1 MRLKLASLLLVSI
14 LLASTVPTSIG
25 YSNGIYN
32 RGSSGCNCHGY
43 NVVTVSMSGQPASY
57 TPGTTY
63 TLQIS
68 VSGGGTGNGGFSL
81 DVNKGTLSTGG
92 VGIMA
97 VKVNSA
103 ADSATHTTNSYR
115 SWSVDWTAPSAG
127 SGSVQFDLSAV
138 EANGN
143 GGTGGDTW
151 GDTTITVPEG
161 GTPPS
166 NNPPSVSS
174 VLLSPANPVT
184 TDTLN
189 LTYTFQDSDGDSE
202 SGTMIR
208 WYKDGMLESSRNDQT
223 TVPSSLTSKGESWN
237 VTVTPSDG
245 TDDGNPVH
253 SSSLVVVNSIPFVNS
268 AEITPTDALESDDL
282 TLIHLSSD
290 ADNDIVAVSDT
301 EWYVDGSKVSAFDG
315 DTTIPSVAIR
325 DGDVWYAKI
334 RVNDGEVDS
343 DWFTTQDITI
353 GSDNTPPTMVSVSI
367 SGGPYTTTDD
377 LQATAQATDADND
390 ALTYEWDW
398 PATNGAVSSSTL
410 PSFYTEK
417 GESWTVRCRVTDGVV
432 YSDWMESSAVIIQN
446 SAPVLNELSID
457 QETVFFDTEATYS
470 YDASDVDG
478 DTLSTSETWDLTGDI
493 LTLTLSVYD
502 DETAYSNTLS
512 DTVQIVNSLPTVSY
526 DGPTTQS
533 ALIQLNPTLQSNDAN
548 GDMVTTSWQ
557 WMRNGFMTDENGSTI
572 SESKLGAGDVWT
584 AMITPNDGQDDG
596 PVLVI
601 DFTISNTAPT
611 ASITAPESLIS
622 GVNATFSAM
631 DSTDVDGSVVN
642 AIWSIDGTVMHNG
655 MTFTTP
661 MSEYLNLQV
670 KVIDDLGA
678 HDVYSETFEGV
689 EPPFAEDVEAKLEG
703 SDVVITWKQDV
714 DGTTADEWAVFHN
727 EQLLGTTPSLEYR
740 HSPTLE
746 GEHSYI
752 VVAVVDNQ
760 IPPPLTGW
768 ATSSDSVEVSSSVV
782 PESPGPSDTAGLIF
796 SIILL
801 LVGLTGVIFSFIP
814 RRD

>member
-1 MRLKLASLLLVSI
+1 MLVS
-14 LLASTVPTSIG
+14 LVPTSLG
-25 YSNGIYN
+25 NSG
-32 RGSSGCNCHGY
+32 GKFSSGTGCGCHYGSTA
-43 NVVTVSMSGQPASY
+43 TVSMSGQPSSY
-57 TPGTTY
+57 TPGSTY
-63 TLQIS
+63 TLSIS
-68 VSGGGTGNGGFSL
+68 VSGGVSGSAGGFSL

-103 ADSATHTTNSYR
+103 QNSATHTTNSYR
-115 SWSVDWTAPSAG
+115 SWSVDWTAPSSG
-127 SGSVQFDLSAV
+127 SGTAQFNLAGMTANG
-138 EANGN
+138 ANGN
-143 GGTGGDTW
+143 NGDAWGT
-151 GDTTITVPEG
+151 TTITVPESG
-161 GTPPS
+161 PAP
-166 NNPPSVSS
+166 NNPPTATN

-184 TDTLN
+184 TDTLT

-202 SGTMIR
+202 SGTLIR
-208 WYKDGMLESSRNDQT
+208 WYKDGILESSRNDQM

-245 TDDGNPVH
+245 TDDGAPVD
-253 SSSLVVVNSIPFVNS
+253 SSNIVVANSIPFVNS

-367 SGGPYTTTDD
+367 SGGPFTTIDD
-377 LQATAQATDADND
+377 LQATAQATDVDND

-398 PATNGAVSSSTL
+398 PATNGAISSSTL

-432 YSDWMESSAVIIQN
+432 YSDWMESSAVVIQN
-446 SAPVLNELSID
+446 TAPVLNELNID
-457 QETVFFDTEATYS
+457 QDTVFFDTEATYS
-470 YDASDVDG
+470 YDATDIDG
-478 DTLSTSETWDLTGDI
+478 DTLATSESWDITGDI

-502 DETAYSNTLS
+502 DEMAYSNTLS
-512 DTVQIVNSLPTVSY
+512 DTVQIVNSLPTLSY
-526 DGPTTQS
+526 DGPLSQS
-533 ALIQLNPTLQSNDAN
+533 ALVPLNPTILSDDAN
-548 GDMVTTSWQ
+548 GDAVTTSWQ

-584 AMITPNDGQDDG
+584 AMVTPNDGQDDG
-596 PVLVI
+596 PVLMI

-611 ASITAPESLIS
+611 ASITAPESLIQ
-622 GVNATFSAM
+622 GAMVTFSAM
-631 DSTDVDGSVVN
+631 SSSDIDGAVVN

-655 MTFTTP
+655 MTFTTI
-661 MSEYLNLQV
+661 MTQQLNLQV

-678 HDVYSETFEGV
+678 DDVYSQTFTGTQAPKATNTLV
-689 EPPFAEDVEAKLEG
+689 KLDG
-703 SDVVITWKQDV
+703 SDVVITWEGDSQ
-714 DGTTADEWAVFHN
+714 EWAVVHN
-727 EQLLGTTPSLEYR
+727 GQVIDTTSELKYR
-740 HSPTLE
+740 HTPTME
-746 GEHSYI
+746 GQHVYSVMPVI
-752 VVAVVDNQ
+752 DGQ
-760 IPPPLTGW
+760 TIQDDSMGST
-768 ATSSDSVEVSSSVV
+768 DSVELTSSLV
-782 PESPGPSDTAGLIF
+782 PEAPGPSDTAGLVF

-801 LVGLTGVIFSFIP
+801 LVGLIGVAFSFLP

>member
-1 MRLKLASLLLVSI
+1 MRLKNISILIITLMLVS
-14 LLASTVPTSIG
+14 LVPTSLG
-25 YSNGIYN
+25 NSG
-32 RGSSGCNCHGY
+32 GKFSSGTGCGCHYGSTA
-43 NVVTVSMSGQPASY
+43 TVSMSGQPSSY
-57 TPGTTY
+57 TPGSTY
-63 TLQIS
+63 TLSIS
-68 VSGGGTGNGGFSL
+68 VSGGVSGSAGGFSL

-103 ADSATHTTNSYR
+103 QNSATHTTNSYR
-115 SWSVDWTAPSAG
+115 SWSVDWTAPSSG
-127 SGSVQFDLSAV
+127 SGTAQFNLAGMTANG
-138 EANGN
+138 ANGN
-143 GGTGGDTW
+143 NGDAWGT
-151 GDTTITVPEG
+151 TTITVPESG
-161 GTPPS
+161 PAP
-166 NNPPSVSS
+166 NNPPTATN

-184 TDTLN
+184 TDTLT

-202 SGTMIR
+202 SGTLIR
-208 WYKDGMLESSRNDQT
+208 WYKDGILESSRNDQM

-245 TDDGNPVH
+245 TDDGAPVD
-253 SSSLVVVNSIPFVNS
+253 SSNIVVANSIPFVNS

-367 SGGPYTTTDD
+367 SGGPFTTIDD
-377 LQATAQATDADND
+377 LQATAQATDVDND

-398 PATNGAVSSSTL
+398 PATNGAISSSTL

-432 YSDWMESSAVIIQN
+432 YSDWMESSAVVIQN
-446 SAPVLNELSID
+446 TAPVLNELNID
-457 QETVFFDTEATYS
+457 QDTVFFDTEATYS
-470 YDASDVDG
+470 YDATDIDG
-478 DTLSTSETWDLTGDI
+478 DTLATSESWDITGDI

-502 DETAYSNTLS
+502 DEMAYSNTLS
-512 DTVQIVNSLPTVSY
+512 DTVQIVNSLPTLSY
-526 DGPTTQS
+526 DGPLSQS
-533 ALIQLNPTLQSNDAN
+533 ALVPLNPTILSDDAN
-548 GDMVTTSWQ
+548 GDAVTTSWQ

-584 AMITPNDGQDDG
+584 AMVTPNDGQDDG
-596 PVLVI
+596 PVLMI

-611 ASITAPESLIS
+611 ASITAPESLIQ
-622 GVNATFSAM
+622 GAMVTFSAM
-631 DSTDVDGSVVN
+631 SSSDIDGAVVN

-655 MTFTTP
+655 MTFTTI
-661 MSEYLNLQV
+661 MTQQLNLQV

-678 HDVYSETFEGV
+678 DDVYSQTFTGTQAPKATNTLV
-689 EPPFAEDVEAKLEG
+689 KLDG
-703 SDVVITWKQDV
+703 SDVVITWEGDSQ
-714 DGTTADEWAVFHN
+714 EWAVVHN
-727 EQLLGTTPSLEYR
+727 GQVIDTTSELKYR
-740 HSPTLE
+740 HTPTME
-746 GEHSYI
+746 GQHVYSVMPVI
-752 VVAVVDNQ
+752 DGQ
-760 IPPPLTGW
+760 TIQDDSMGST
-768 ATSSDSVEVSSSVV
+768 DSVELTSSLV
-782 PESPGPSDTAGLIF
+782 PEAPGPSDTAGLVF

-801 LVGLTGVIFSFIP
+801 LVGLIGVAFSFLP

>member
-1 MRLKLASLLLVSI
+1 MRLKNISILIITLMLVS
-14 LLASTVPTSIG
+14 LVPTSLG
-25 YSNGIYN
+25 NSG
-32 RGSSGCNCHGY
+32 GKFSSGTGCGCHYGSTA
-43 NVVTVSMSGQPASY
+43 TVSMSGQPSSY
-57 TPGTTY
+57 TPGSTY
-63 TLQIS
+63 TLSIS
-68 VSGGGTGNGGFSL
+68 VSGGVSGSAGGFSL

-103 ADSATHTTNSYR
+103 QNSATHTTNSYR
-115 SWSVDWTAPSAG
+115 SLSVDWTAPSSG
-127 SGSVQFDLSAV
+127 SGTAQFNLAGMTANG
-138 EANGN
+138 ANGN
-143 GGTGGDTW
+143 NGDAWGT
-151 GDTTITVPEG
+151 TTITVPESG
-161 GTPPS
+161 PAP
-166 NNPPSVSS
+166 NNPPTATN

-184 TDTLN
+184 TDTLT

-202 SGTMIR
+202 SGTLIR
-208 WYKDGMLESSRNDQT
+208 WYKDGILESSRNDQM

-245 TDDGNPVH
+245 TDDGAPVD
-253 SSSLVVVNSIPFVNS
+253 SSNIVVANSIPFVNS

-367 SGGPYTTTDD
+367 SGGPFTTIDD
-377 LQATAQATDADND
+377 LQATAQATDVDND

-398 PATNGAVSSSTL
+398 PATNGAISSSTL

-432 YSDWMESSAVIIQN
+432 YSDWMESSAVVIQN
-446 SAPVLNELSID
+446 TAPVLNELNID
-457 QETVFFDTEATYS
+457 QDTVFFDTEATYS
-470 YDASDVDG
+470 YDATDIDG
-478 DTLSTSETWDLTGDI
+478 DTLATSESWDITGDI

-502 DETAYSNTLS
+502 DEMAYSNTLS
-512 DTVQIVNSLPTVSY
+512 DTVQIVNSLPTLSY
-526 DGPTTQS
+526 DGPLSQS
-533 ALIQLNPTLQSNDAN
+533 ALVPLNPTILSDDAN
-548 GDMVTTSWQ
+548 GDTVTTSWQ

-584 AMITPNDGQDDG
+584 AMVTPNDGQDDG
-596 PVLVI
+596 PVLMI

-611 ASITAPESLIS
+611 ASITAPESLIQ
-622 GVNATFSAM
+622 GAMVTFSAM
-631 DSTDVDGSVVN
+631 SSSDIDGAVVN

-655 MTFTTP
+655 MTFTTI
-661 MSEYLNLQV
+661 MTQQLNLQV

-678 HDVYSETFEGV
+678 DDVYSQTFTGTQAPKATNTLV
-689 EPPFAEDVEAKLEG
+689 KLDG
-703 SDVVITWKQDV
+703 SDVVITWEGDSQ
-714 DGTTADEWAVFHN
+714 EWAVVHN
-727 EQLLGTTPSLEYR
+727 GQVIDTTSELKYR
-740 HSPTLE
+740 HTPTME
-746 GEHSYI
+746 GQHVYSVMPVI
-752 VVAVVDNQ
+752 DGQ
-760 IPPPLTGW
+760 TIQDDSMGST
-768 ATSSDSVEVSSSVV
+768 DSVELTSSLV
-782 PESPGPSDTAGLIF
+782 PEAPGPSDTAGLVF

-801 LVGLTGVIFSFIP
+801 LVGLIGVAFSFLP

>member
-1 MRLKLASLLLVSI
+1 MRLKNISILIITLMLVS
-14 LLASTVPTSIG
+14 LVPTSLG
-25 YSNGIYN
+25 NSG
-32 RGSSGCNCHGY
+32 GKFSSGTGCGCHYGSTA
-43 NVVTVSMSGQPASY
+43 TVSMSGQPSSY
-57 TPGTTY
+57 TPGSTY
-63 TLQIS
+63 TLSIS
-68 VSGGGTGNGGFSL
+68 VSGGVSGSAGGFSL

-103 ADSATHTTNSYR
+103 QNSATHTTNSYR
-115 SWSVDWTAPSAG
+115 SWSVDWTAPSSG
-127 SGSVQFDLSAV
+127 SGTAQFNLAGMTANG
-138 EANGN
+138 ANGN
-143 GGTGGDTW
+143 NGDAWGT
-151 GDTTITVPEG
+151 TTITVPESG
-161 GTPPS
+161 PAP
-166 NNPPSVSS
+166 NNPPTATN

-184 TDTLN
+184 TDTLT

-202 SGTMIR
+202 SGTLIR
-208 WYKDGMLESSRNDQT
+208 WYKDGILESSRNDQM

-245 TDDGNPVH
+245 TDDGAPVD
-253 SSSLVVVNSIPFVNS
+253 SSNIVVANSIPFVNS
-268 AEITPTDALESDDL
+268 AEITPTDALDSDDL

-367 SGGPYTTTDD
+367 SGGPFTTIDD
-377 LQATAQATDADND
+377 LQATAQATDVDND

-398 PATNGAVSSSTL
+398 PATNGAISSSTL

-432 YSDWMESSAVIIQN
+432 YSDWMESSAVVIQN
-446 SAPVLNELSID
+446 TAPVLNELNID
-457 QETVFFDTEATYS
+457 QDTVFFDTEATYS
-470 YDASDVDG
+470 YDATDIDG
-478 DTLSTSETWDLTGDI
+478 DTLATSESWDITGDI

-502 DETAYSNTLS
+502 DEMAYSNTLS
-512 DTVQIVNSLPTVSY
+512 DTVQIVNSLPTLSY
-526 DGPTTQS
+526 DGPLSQS
-533 ALIQLNPTLQSNDAN
+533 ALVPLNPTILSDDAN
-548 GDMVTTSWQ
+548 GDTVTTSWQ

-584 AMITPNDGQDDG
+584 AMVTPNDGQDDG
-596 PVLVI
+596 PVLMI

-611 ASITAPESLIS
+611 ASITAPESLIQ
-622 GVNATFSAM
+622 GAMVTFSAM
-631 DSTDVDGSVVN
+631 SSSDIDGAVVN

-655 MTFTTP
+655 MTFTTI
-661 MSEYLNLQV
+661 MTQQLNLQV

-678 HDVYSETFEGV
+678 DDVYSQTFTGTQAPKATNTLV
-689 EPPFAEDVEAKLEG
+689 KLDG
-703 SDVVITWKQDV
+703 SDVVITWEGDSQ
-714 DGTTADEWAVFHN
+714 EWAVVHN
-727 EQLLGTTPSLEYR
+727 GQVIDTTSELKYR
-740 HSPTLE
+740 HTPTME
-746 GEHSYI
+746 GQHVYSVMPVI
-752 VVAVVDNQ
+752 DGQ
-760 IPPPLTGW
+760 TIQDDSMGST
-768 ATSSDSVEVSSSVV
+768 DSVELTSSLV
-782 PESPGPSDTAGLIF
+782 PEAPGPSDTAGLVF

-801 LVGLTGVIFSFIP
+801 LVGLIGVAFSFLP

>member
-1 MRLKLASLLLVSI
+1 MRLKNISILIITLMLVS
-14 LLASTVPTSIG
+14 LVPTSLG
-25 YSNGIYN
+25 NSG
-32 RGSSGCNCHGY
+32 GKFSSGTGCGCHYGSTA
-43 NVVTVSMSGQPASY
+43 TVSMSGQPSSY
-57 TPGTTY
+57 TPGSTY
-63 TLQIS
+63 TLSIS
-68 VSGGGTGNGGFSL
+68 VSGGVSGSAGGFSL

-103 ADSATHTTNSYR
+103 QNSATHTTNSYR
-115 SWSVDWTAPSAG
+115 SWSVDWTAPSSG
-127 SGSVQFDLSAV
+127 SGTAQFNLAGMTANG
-138 EANGN
+138 ANGN
-143 GGTGGDTW
+143 NGDAWGT
-151 GDTTITVPEG
+151 TTITVPESG
-161 GTPPS
+161 PAP
-166 NNPPSVSS
+166 NNPPTATNVM
-174 VLLSPANPVT
+174 LSPANPVT
-184 TDTLN
+184 TDTLT

-202 SGTMIR
+202 SGTLIR
-208 WYKDGMLESSRNDQT
+208 WYKDGILESSRNDQM
-223 TVPSSLTSKGESWN
+223 TVPPSLTSKGESWN

-245 TDDGNPVH
+245 TDDGAPVD
-253 SSSLVVVNSIPFVNS
+253 SSNIVVANSIPFVNS

-367 SGGPYTTTDD
+367 SGGPFTTIDD
-377 LQATAQATDADND
+377 LQATAQATDVDND

-398 PATNGAVSSSTL
+398 PATNGAISSSTL

-432 YSDWMESSAVIIQN
+432 YSDWMESSAVVIQN
-446 SAPVLNELSID
+446 TAPVLNELNID
-457 QETVFFDTEATYS
+457 QDTVFFDTEATYS
-470 YDASDVDG
+470 YDATDIDG
-478 DTLSTSETWDLTGDI
+478 DTLATSESWDITGDI

-502 DETAYSNTLS
+502 DEMAYSNTLS
-512 DTVQIVNSLPTVSY
+512 DTVQIVNSLPTLSY
-526 DGPTTQS
+526 DGPLSQS
-533 ALIQLNPTLQSNDAN
+533 ALVPLNPTILSDDAN
-548 GDMVTTSWQ
+548 GDTVTTSWQ

-584 AMITPNDGQDDG
+584 AMVTPNDGQDDG
-596 PVLVI
+596 PVLMI

-611 ASITAPESLIS
+611 ASITAPESLIQ
-622 GVNATFSAM
+622 GAMVTFSAM
-631 DSTDVDGSVVN
+631 SSSDIDGAVVN

-655 MTFTTP
+655 MTFTTI
-661 MSEYLNLQV
+661 MTQQLNLQV

-678 HDVYSETFEGV
+678 DDVYSQTFTGTQAPKATNTLV
-689 EPPFAEDVEAKLEG
+689 KLDG
-703 SDVVITWKQDV
+703 SDVVITWEGDSQ
-714 DGTTADEWAVFHN
+714 EWAVVHN
-727 EQLLGTTPSLEYR
+727 GQVIDTTSELKYR
-740 HSPTLE
+740 HTPTME
-746 GEHSYI
+746 GQHVYSVMPVI
-752 VVAVVDNQ
+752 DGQ
-760 IPPPLTGW
+760 TIQDDSMGST
-768 ATSSDSVEVSSSVV
+768 DSVELTSSLV
-782 PESPGPSDTAGLIF
+782 PEAPGPSDTAGLVF

-801 LVGLTGVIFSFIP
+801 LVGLIGVAFSFLP